1 MASYEWITEQD
12 RSHSKNFPEE
22 SFLWSENITLDLEFE
37 DKKEERKF
45 SRQVFN
51 LFIEDFC
58 MKQRVPLKKL
68 IHRLEKTIL
77 IRTLSRFNGSQK
89 SAAEFF
95 LQAGHQGFNRGLI
108 GRCNHRFSKTG
119 NTLILRYQ

>member
-77 IRTLSRFNGSQK
+77 IRTLSRFNGNQK
-89 SAAEFF
+89 SAAEF
-95 LQAGHQGFNRGLI
+95 LGL
-108 GRCNHRFSKTG
+108 KPT
-119 NTLILRYQ
+119 TLNEKVKKYNIHFQKKPVER